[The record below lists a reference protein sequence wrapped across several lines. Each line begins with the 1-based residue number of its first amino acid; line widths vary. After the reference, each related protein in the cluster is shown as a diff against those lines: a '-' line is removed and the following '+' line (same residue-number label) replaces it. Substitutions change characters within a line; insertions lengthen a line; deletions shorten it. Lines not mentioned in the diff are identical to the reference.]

1 VLILGGTELAL
12 LLPSA
17 IVAELP
23 AFNTMALHV
32 DAIVKR
38 LRASNSDSW
47 QPIPKSDR
55 FYLTAIR
62 WRSYDSGLP
71 QTPISISL

>member
-1 VLILGGTELAL
+1 LLILGGTELAL

-23 AFNTMALHV
+23 AFNPMALHV

-47 QPIPKSDR
+47 QPILSR
-55 FYLTAIR
+55 TA
-62 WRSYDSGLP
+62 
-71 QTPISISL
+71 SI